1 MNNTFSL
8 KSSIALLILGV
19 AIIGTPSHTQSAK
32 STLVTPNDYQ
42 LAIASS
48 AVERDR

>member
-19 AIIGTPSHTQSAK
+19 AIIGTPHQYQSAK
-32 STLVTPNDYQ
+32 STLVAPSDYQ

-48 AVERDR
+48 TVARDR

>member
-19 AIIGTPSHTQSAK
+19 AIIGTPYQSQSAK
-32 STLVTPNDYQ
+32 STLVAPSDYQ